1 MASCSASVL
10 CCRLGLLT
18 SVISLICSIIIVTCF
33 LSVMHSDISLNALE
47 QVPKYFLTTGWF
59 DQFAFTIVCGV
70 RGKSHTSA
78 RLYCVRQAHPAQG

>member
-10 CCRLGLLT
+10 RCRLGLLT

-47 QVPKYFLTTGWF
+47 QVPKYFLTTG
-59 DQFAFTIVCGV
+59 
-70 RGKSHTSA
+70 
-78 RLYCVRQAHPAQG
+78 